1 MFLSIIQKWVL
12 RPWICRKFTAAE
24 FGKAPFNS
32 SLVAFREDVV
42 SHAPT
47 HSGSLSF
54 CRNGF
59 IPFFFP
65 HISPGRALKRH
76 YSHYS
81 LVNFAINWPRV
92 GIWWCRD
99 HREGRSTLSSKSR
112 LRAGPGECNKMVCI
126 DDYGNSVHDPQ
137 RDTWRCAVAGLNT
150 HTCHFLGPHTHSD
163 GQKYC
168 SELKITDK
176 NGIASTSKNMPCSFK
191 EQ

>member
-54 CRNGF
+54 F
-59 IPFFFP
+59 PFAEMVSYLFFFP

-112 LRAGPGECNKMVCI
+112 LRADPGECNKMVCI

-137 RDTWRCAVAGLNT
+137 RDTWRCAVAALNT
-150 HTCHFLGPHTHSD
+150 HTCHFLGPQTHSD
-163 GQKYC
+163 EQKYC

-176 NGIASTSKNMPCSFK
+176 IGSTSCLYI
-191 EQ
+191 